1 MRSFE
6 IKTASKS
13 YPIYVGN
20 QAIKKLPEF
29 LQERFPGK
37 KKLFLITDS
46 HVSALHA
53 EPLTDLLNESGY
65 DTLVHIVPS
74 GEEAKSIACYE
85 ECLSAGFR
93 HNIGRDGIILAFG
106 GGVVGDLAG
115 FTAATYMRGISFI
128 QLPTTLLAHDS
139 AVGGKVG
146 INHPLGKNLIGAF
159 YQPEAV
165 IYDTELLRTMP
176 EREWR
181 SGFAEL
187 IKHAFLSSETFYQK
201 LQKEI
206 QTMEDLKKH
215 VQLGELIETGIKV
228 KASIVALDERESG
241 KRAFLNLG
249 HTLAHAL
256 EGAAGYGE
264 LTHGEAVAIG
274 LFYDLYLSRKYTG
287 FDAGLDSLHQWLI
300 DLGYLRISNEV
311 LNMNLLI
318 PYMKLD
324 KKNQGSKIA
333 TILLKDFGDPVIA
346 TFEESE
352 IRSDFGEFIED
363 YFTV

>member
-1 MRSFE
+1 MRSFD

-20 QAIKKLPEF
+20 RAIKKLPEF
-29 LQERFPGK
+29 LQRQFPAA
-37 KKLFLITDS
+37 KKLLLITDS
-46 HVSALHA
+46 HVFGLHA
-53 EPLTDLLNESGY
+53 EPLIDLLKKSGY
-65 DTLVHIVPS
+65 DTLVHIIPS
-74 GEEAKSIACYE
+74 GEEAKSLACFE
-85 ECLSAGFR
+85 ECLTAGFQ
-93 HNIGRDGIILAFG
+93 HKMGRDGVVLAFG

-115 FTAATYMRGISFI
+115 FVAATYMRGIAFV

-146 INHPLGKNLIGAF
+146 INHSLGKNLIGAF

-165 IYDTELLRTMP
+165 IYDTELLQTMP
-176 EREWR
+176 DREWR

-187 IKHAFLSSETFYQK
+187 IKHAFLSSKAFYQE

-206 QTMEDLKKH
+206 HTIEDLKKH
-215 VQLGELIETGIKV
+215 EQLEEMIEKGIKV
-228 KASIVALDERESG
+228 KASIVALDERESD

-256 EGAAGYGE
+256 EGGAGYGE

-274 LFYDLYLSRKYTG
+274 LFYDLYLSRKYTE
-287 FDAGLDSLHQWLI
+287 FDAGLESLHQWLV
-300 DLGYLRISNEV
+300 DLGYLTISSEV
-311 LNMNLLI
+311 LNIDLLI

-324 KKNQGSKIA
+324 KKNQDSRIA
-333 TILLKDFGDPVIA
+333 TILLKDFGDPVKT
-346 TFEESE
+346 TFDENE
-352 IRSDFGEFIED
+352 IRSDFQEFIEN
-363 YFTV
+363 YFAV